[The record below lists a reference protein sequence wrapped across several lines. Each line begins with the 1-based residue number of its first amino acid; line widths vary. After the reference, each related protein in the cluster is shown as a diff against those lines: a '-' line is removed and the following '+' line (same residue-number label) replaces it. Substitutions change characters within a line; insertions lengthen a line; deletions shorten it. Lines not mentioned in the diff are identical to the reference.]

1 MPLQENEEHTPPAY
15 LDTPVAAIR
24 LIEPM
29 NSEIA
34 PRTDAPLQVKGANW
48 VLWSSLAASALLLL
62 YYFGF
67 VERFGPDYGRRSALV
82 WLYSAW
88 TPVTDYEHGKL
99 VPFIIVG
106 LIAYRFRDLRAST
119 SRGNWWGLL
128 SVALGCLFFLAAYR
142 TYQPRIAIGGLPFIL
157 WGSALFLWGWQT
169 AKLLIFPLF
178 FLWIAIPLPAFQ
190 QATTHLQLI
199 ATQMAHH
206 GSGLFGVETYTQ
218 GTTVLPIKGDWK
230 PLSIAH
236 GCSGIRSLMALV
248 MITAAWAYVAK
259 LALWKKLLLF
269 ASALPLAIVGNAL
282 RVISI
287 FVIAE
292 YGDAQWAASTWHDWS
307 GLLFFYPISL
317 LLLLGI
323 HSLLEGGL
331 PWKAAKRRQLKRRK
345 VQAADSS
352 PSTEES

>member
-1 MPLQENEEHTPPAY
+1 MSHKVTESGTPLDPPPGGLRGHSLLWAS
-15 LDTPVAAIR
+15 L
-24 LIEPM
+24 
-29 NSEIA
+29 
-34 PRTDAPLQVKGANW
+34 GAS
-48 VLWSSLAASALLLL
+48 VLLVL

-67 VERFGPDYGRRSALV
+67 VERFGPDYNRRSALV

-99 VPFIIVG
+99 VPLVIIG
-106 LIAYRFRDLRAST
+106 LISYRLKDIRS
-119 SRGNWWGLL
+119 SIGVGSWWGLI
-128 SVALGCLFFLAAYR
+128 SVALGCLFFVAAYR

-157 WGSALFLWGWQT
+157 WGASLFYCGWKT
-169 AKLLIFPLF
+169 ARLLMFPLF
-178 FLWIAIPLPAFQ
+178 FIWIAIPLPAFQ
-190 QATTHLQLI
+190 QATTHLQLL

-206 GSGLFGVETYTQ
+206 GSSLFGVETYTQ
-218 GTTVLPIKGDWK
+218 GTTVLPVAGDWK

-236 GCSGIRSLMALV
+236 GCSGIRSLMALI
-248 MITAAWAYVAK
+248 MISAAWAYVAK
-259 LALWKKLLLF
+259 IALWKKALLF

-292 YGDAQWAASTWHDWS
+292 YGNAEWAATTWHDWS

-317 LLLLGI
+317 AAMLAF

-331 PWKAAKRRQLKRRK
+331 PWKSKKRRQLVRTE
-345 VQAADSS
+345 VAAQPAHETAAQPCVDEAAQPTQASS
-352 PSTEES
+352 QAEASETKEES